1 MRPPFRRKG
10 SPYWHVDY
18 RDAQGRRIQRCTFC
32 EKKSDAQ
39 ALLDKWRR
47 EALRDPADLA
57 RERATWSDA
66 QDLVEQHLEESV
78 SAGRMSDATAK
89 FHAAKLTQ
97 LTKVF
102 TSARL
107 LSKIGTPAAVRDYLA
122 ARRAGSRSYAD
133 HTAVKELVTLRLA
146 LQLARERGLW
156 AGDLDA
162 LQPAELRARYTPR
175 DRVLTPEE
183 VDALRAALPADRW
196 RPVAFGL
203 ATGGELSTWFRAMR
217 EDYDA
222 EAQLVRVR
230 GTKRA
235 ARARFVPIV
244 LYPCAQLLSE
254 ALDGPDQAGAFLFA
268 AWPNCQRDL
277 RVAAAR
283 AKIPHLSAND
293 LRRTFATWHA
303 EQGIPL
309 ELLMRAMGHTSPQM
323 LARVY
328 ARPKPARVR
337 ELMLAALERSER

>member
-1 MRPPFRRKG
+1 MRPPYRRTG

-18 RDAQGRRIQRCTFC
+18 RDAQGRRVQRCTYR
-32 EKKSDAQ
+32 ERKADAQ
-39 ALLDKWRR
+39 ALLEQWQR
-47 EALRDPADLA
+47 EALRDPADLM
-57 RERATWSDA
+57 RERATWGDA
-66 QDLVEQHLEESV
+66 LDLLEAHLEESV
-78 SAGRMSDATAK
+78 SAGRMSDATAR
-89 FHAAKLTQ
+89 FHQAKATRI
-97 LTKVF
+97 TEVF
-102 TSARL
+102 TTLRKLQAFDA
-107 LSKIGTPAAVRDYLA
+107 AAVRDYLA
-122 ARRAGSRSYAD
+122 ARRSGSRSYTD

-156 AGDLDA
+156 EGNLDA

-175 DRVLTPEE
+175 DRVLTVEE

-196 RPVAFGL
+196 RPVAFSL
-203 ATGGELSTWFRAMR
+203 ATGAELSTWFRALR
-217 EDYDA
+217 EDYDT

-230 GTKRA
+230 GRKRA
-235 ARARFVPIV
+235 ARDRFVPVV

-268 AWPNCQRDL
+268 PWPNCQRDL
-277 RVAAAR
+277 RAAAVR
-283 AKIPHLSAND
+283 AQIPHLSAND

-337 ELMLAALERSER
+337 ALMLAALERSER